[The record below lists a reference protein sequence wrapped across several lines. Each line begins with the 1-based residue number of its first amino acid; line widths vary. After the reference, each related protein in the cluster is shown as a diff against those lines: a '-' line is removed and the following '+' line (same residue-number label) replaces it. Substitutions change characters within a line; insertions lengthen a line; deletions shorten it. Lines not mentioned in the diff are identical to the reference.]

1 MHSIGLDS
9 VIESTV
15 AALREGRLDLAEQY
29 LTPALDQRPQQA
41 VLWFYYGSLC
51 VARGQ
56 NALGYQCLLK
66 SMELEPHPAVWGNAA
81 ACLRNMQL
89 IDSCRNLLRI
99 GLQHDPGN
107 PHMLAN
113 LCGSYVNEGDP
124 LPGIECGRQIKDD
137 SEVGPQAKFNLAL
150 LHLEAGNL
158 AEGFELYATGHHTA
172 RENRTYEPDPP
183 VLTRELHEHF
193 KAEACQGRPKKLLV
207 YGEQGLGDELM
218 FATMLRDVLF
228 DYKVVFDSH
237 PRLQYL
243 HEHADWRY
251 RIDVNQAVELTGTRK
266 VRDRALPSQGCHAKV
281 AIGNLARF
289 YRTSFDQFPADAHY
303 AAPQAITAQYREHLT
318 KIAAG
323 RKIVGLA
330 TRGGLM
336 QTARLYRMLPMD
348 VIEQLFA
355 DPSLMFVSLDY
366 EDMTAL
372 AQWAHQKYGPNKFVW
387 QPSIVWHYQYEHTAA
402 LVAATDA
409 VVTVPQ
415 TVAHLSAAMGH
426 PTYVMTPSRPDWRLG
441 LTGETWYWYPN
452 TNTRL
457 LRQQG
462 QSWQPALTRLFQLLQ
477 ARSLSEAA

>member
-1 MHSIGLDS
+1 MHSIGLQS
-9 VIESTV
+9 VVESTE
-15 AALREGRLDLAEQY
+15 AALRDGNLNLAEQ
-29 LTPALDQRPQQA
+29 LLGPALDQRPQHA

-66 SMELEPHPAVWGNAA
+66 SMDLEPHPAVWGNAA
-81 ACLRNMQL
+81 ACLRNMQQ
-89 IDSCRNLLRI
+89 IDACRNLLRI
-99 GLQHDPGN
+99 GLDRDPGN

-124 LPGIECGRQIKDD
+124 YPGIECGNQIKDHH
-137 SEVGPQAKFNLAL
+137 EVGPAAKFNLAL
-150 LHLEAGNL
+150 LNLEAGNL

-172 RENRTYEPDPP
+172 REDRVYEPDPP
-183 VLTRELHEHF
+183 VLTRELHEQL
-193 KAEACQGRPKKLLV
+193 KGTGKRLLV

-218 FATMLRDVLF
+218 FATMLEQAGE
-228 DYKVVFDSH
+228 DYHLVFDSH
-237 PRLQYL
+237 PRLQWL
-243 HEHADWRY
+243 HENSYWQISADA
-251 RIDVNQAVELTGTRK
+251 DLTGTRK
-266 VRDRALPSQGCHAKV
+266 VRDRILSSHDCDAKV

-289 YRTSFDQFPADAHY
+289 YRADKSQFPAGPFY
-303 AAPQAITAQYREHLT
+303 SAPEIQTAEYIAKLEQV
-318 KIAAG
+318 AAG
-323 RKIVGLA
+323 RKIIGLA

-336 QTARLYRMLPMD
+336 QTARLYRMLPME
-348 VIEQLFA
+348 VIERLF
-355 DPSLMFVSLDY
+355 DQPDLMFVSLDY

-372 AQWAHQKYGPNKFVW
+372 AQWAAQKYGPNKFVW
-387 QPSIVWHYQYEHTAA
+387 QPSILWHWQYEYTAA

-426 PTYVMTPSRPDWRLG
+426 PTYLMTPSRPDWRLG

-452 TNTRL
+452 DQVKL

-462 QSWQPALTRLFQLLQ
+462 QSFQPALERLFELLQ
-477 ARSLSEAA
+477 QLPSERMAA